1 MTQIKFLRTF
11 LFTALLGIMVS
22 MVSSCD
28 DNDDPS
34 AIRKGTL
41 HGVVT
46 DEQGISLPD
55 VVVSVAGMDRTAVTK
70 ENGNYSLA
78 NVTVAEHTITYKL
91 LGYVT
96 VTKEVETVNFD
107 IRNNLEL
114 DVSMIRDIGAITGTI
129 TDVETGLP
137 IEGVSIVSNGET
149 VTSDAS
155 GIYVFESFERGDYIL
170 EFSIDGYFPETGFVT
185 ADDFVDRIAT
195 LDMQLAPKSVIE
207 GTVTDSETDL
217 AVAGVTVTM
226 GDKVTSTDVDGK
238 YTFKGLDEEDYTLV
252 FSKEGYYDETKTVTA
267 GDFQDK
273 LVTLNIVMDANDG
286 TILGNLTADDLAL
299 TRKWY
304 YNVLQGGKTNEDD
317 YHWYWSVNTMCI
329 SDYYGNLEEQNEGTT
344 LRIRN
349 DAADQ
354 TNPANLNKFDSFIYG
369 SKTITNDNKIL
380 SLRVRTHNADAA
392 SPAHFGVQ
400 VVDLSAEK
408 PTAVKIGEVQTYG
421 SSDYADFDFDLSDYV
436 GKEVIVAIGI
446 YRAETGNYYKQ
457 LVLRSVRFAHQAV
470 AGVSWMPGTEVVTG
484 WKLTKEMVSSTMV
497 NPNTSFSGMRIENG
511 SSSDYIAGYR
521 SWRGTTHVG
530 GEWSVV
536 ALYKEPDVFNS
547 SGYSIKTNSGNS
559 AMGAYDATIVP
570 HAYLYSKFAITSS
583 ANQLTLKARTDN
595 SGSRPDRE
603 TYFKLSVVKE
613 DGTVTHIIPA
623 TATINATDAA
633 AVYSTTDRSGG
644 NINGCVRFSNKDGS
658 DSDPDKYAVF
668 VYDLSQFNG
677 SNVVL
682 VLGVYNVV
690 PDTSENKVQIYSID
704 LD

>member
-1 MTQIKFLRTF
+1 MTQIKFSRTF
-11 LFTALLGIMVS
+11 LFTVLLGIMIVS
-22 MVSSCD
+22 IVSSCD
-28 DNDDPS
+28 DDDS
-34 AIRKGTL
+34 SVIKKGIL
-41 HGVVT
+41 YGVVT

-55 VVVSVAGMDRTAVTK
+55 VVVAVAGMDRTAVTK
-70 ENGNYSLA
+70 ENGNYSLS

-91 LGYVT
+91 VGYIT
-96 VTKEVETVNFD
+96 LTKEIEPANFD
-107 IRNNLEL
+107 IRNNIEL
-114 DVSMIRDIGAITGTI
+114 DVSMVRDIGTITGMI

-149 VTSDAS
+149 VISDAS
-155 GIYVFESFERGDYIL
+155 GIYVFEGFEKGDYTL
-170 EFSIDGYFPETGFVT
+170 EFSIDGYFPKISPVT
-185 ADDFVDRIAT
+185 AGDFVDRIAT
-195 LDMQLAPKSVIE
+195 LDMQLEPKSVIE
-207 GTVTDSETDL
+207 GKVTDSQTDQ
-217 AVAGVTVTM
+217 AIAGVTVTM
-226 GDKVTSTDVDGK
+226 GDKVTSTDADGK
-238 YTFKGLDEEDYTLV
+238 YAFKGLDEEGYTLL
-252 FSKEGYYDETKTVTA
+252 FSKEGYHDETKTVTA
-267 GDFQDK
+267 GDFVNK
-273 LVTLNIVMDANDG
+273 LVTSNIEMEVNDG

-369 SKTITNDNKIL
+369 SKAITNDNKIL

-392 SPAHFGVQ
+392 APAYFGVQ

-408 PTAVKIGEVQTYG
+408 PVAVKIGEVRTYG
-421 SSDYADFDFDLSDYV
+421 SSDYADFDFDLSDYI

-446 YRAETGNYYKQ
+446 YRAQTGNYYKQ
-457 LVLRSVRFAHQAV
+457 LVLRSVRFAHQPV
-470 AGVSWMPGTEVVTG
+470 AGISWMPGTEVVPG

-497 NPNTSFSGMRIENG
+497 NPNTSFNGMRIESG
-511 SSSDYIAGYR
+511 SSSNYIAAYR
-521 SWRGTTHVG
+521 SWRGTTHIG
-530 GEWSVV
+530 GEWSAV
-536 ALYKEPDVFNS
+536 ALYKEPDVFNA

-559 AMGAYDATIVP
+559 AMGDYDPTIVP

-583 ANQLTLKARTDN
+583 NNQLTLKARTDN

-603 TYFKLSVVKE
+603 TYFKLSAVKE
-613 DGTVTHIIPA
+613 DGTVIHIIPT
-623 TATINATDAA
+623 TATINATDPA

-644 NINGCVRFSNKDGS
+644 DINGCVRFSNKEGS
-658 DSDPDKYAVF
+658 SSASEKYAVF

-677 SNVVL
+677 NNVAL

-690 PDTSENKVQIYSID
+690 TDTSENKVQIYSID
-704 LD
+704 LE